1 MKALVFGTTGQLG
14 IELARTAPRGTLLL
28 AFGRE
33 AADLAHPETCAALV
47 ATTDVDVVINAAAYT
62 AVDAAETDR
71 ETAHLVNAEAPG
83 AMARAAARRAI
94 PFLHVSTDY
103 VFDGSGTR
111 PWREED
117 PVAPLGVY
125 GQTKLAGERAIIAA
139 DGPHAILRTS
149 WVFSAH
155 GRNFVKTMLRLA
167 AERETL
173 SVVDDQRGGPTAAA
187 DIAVTL
193 WTVARAFA
201 EARADGALLIFD
213 EADRL
218 LADRRNAE
226 RSWEVSQVNEMLTWM
241 ESHPLPFVCTTNLVE
256 KLDPATQRRFT
267 FRIRFDHLSS
277 DQLAAAWRAHF
288 DVDVPD
294 GLTRLDRLAP
304 GDFANVARR
313 MRALG
318 ETRPAQIL
326 HELTREATAKE
337 GTTFPIGFGR

>member
-47 ATTDVDVVINAAAYT
+47 ATTDADVVINAAAYT

-201 EARADGALLIFD
+201 EGRGSSGVFHYAGAPTVSWAGFAEAVLAASALARRPSVRRIASADYPTPARRPANSALD
-213 EADRL
+213 CA
-218 LADRRNAE
+218 
-226 RSWEVSQVNEMLTWM
+226 
-241 ESHPLPFVCTTNLVE
+241 
-256 KLDPATQRRFT
+256 
-267 FRIRFDHLSS
+267 RIRATYGIEQPD
-277 DQLAAAWRAHF
+277 WRAS
-288 DVDVPD
+288 
-294 GLTRLDRLAP
+294 LAR
-304 GDFANVARR
+304 VIR
-313 MRALG
+313 
-318 ETRPAQIL
+318 
-326 HELTREATAKE
+326 ELEATA
-337 GTTFPIGFGR
+337 

>member
-187 DIAVTL
+187 DIPVTL

-201 EARADGALLIFD
+201 EGRGSSGVFHYAGAPTVSWAGFAEAVLAASALARRPSVRRIASADYPTPARRPANSALD
-213 EADRL
+213 CA
-218 LADRRNAE
+218 
-226 RSWEVSQVNEMLTWM
+226 
-241 ESHPLPFVCTTNLVE
+241 
-256 KLDPATQRRFT
+256 
-267 FRIRFDHLSS
+267 RIRATYGIEQPD
-277 DQLAAAWRAHF
+277 WRAS
-288 DVDVPD
+288 
-294 GLTRLDRLAP
+294 LAR
-304 GDFANVARR
+304 VIR
-313 MRALG
+313 
-318 ETRPAQIL
+318 
-326 HELTREATAKE
+326 ELEATA
-337 GTTFPIGFGR
+337 